1 MNPNPPSCEAD
12 GLPGA
17 APAGPAQI
25 VGLQAPHGP
34 VGVVERPVSPASPFA
49 ARVTLALLLAASCV
63 GLAWILLPFYAAILW
78 GVIIATISLPLYR
91 RLLPRLNHR
100 RNLAAATVM
109 AVVLVAGVFPL
120 ALLSAALA
128 REATLIYGLIDSGE
142 WDPAVYI
149 RGLFDALPA
158 WLAALFDRFGLVDF
172 DTLQRRLV
180 AAAAQGT
187 QIIAAQ
193 ALAIGLDTFDFVMS
207 LFIALYLA
215 FFLVRDGTGLA
226 RTIWSAIPLAAV
238 HKRELIAKFVAV
250 VRATV
255 KGSLLVAAIQGALG
269 GLAFWALGVSG
280 AVIWGVLMAF
290 LALVPLVGA
299 SLVWLPVAAYF
310 MLVGATWK
318 AVALVAFGA
327 LVIGSI
333 DNLLR
338 PMLVGRDTRLPD
350 YVVMIT
356 TLGGISVFGINGVVI
371 GPAIAAMFV
380 AVWHIVM
387 EVQAAGEP

>member
-1 MNPNPPSCEAD
+1 MNPSLQP
-12 GLPGA
+12 PGA
-17 APAGPAQI
+17 KEGAGRAGAEAE
-25 VGLQAPHGP
+25 VKGAEAAEAAAAAE
-34 VGVVERPVSPASPFA
+34 VPASPFA
-49 ARVTLALLLAASCV
+49 ARVTMALLLVASCL
-63 GLAWILLPFYAAILW
+63 GLAWILVPFYAAILW
-78 GVIIATISLPLYR
+78 GVIIATMSSPLYA
-91 RLLPRLNHR
+91 RLLPRLKQR
-100 RNLAAATVM
+100 RNLTAALVLM
-109 AVVLVAGVFPL
+109 VVLVAGVFPL
-120 ALLSAALA
+120 ALLSASLA
-128 REATLIYGLIDSGE
+128 REATQIYELIDSGA

-158 WLAALFDRFGLVDF
+158 WLGALFDRFGLVDF

-187 QIIAAQ
+187 QAIASQ

-215 FFLVRDGTGLA
+215 FFLVRDGSGLA
-226 RTIWSAIPLAAV
+226 RTVGSAIPLAAV

-250 VRATV
+250 VRATI

-269 GLAFWALGVSG
+269 GLAFWALGVGG
-280 AVIWGVLMAF
+280 ALIWGVVMAF

-299 SLVWLPVAAYF
+299 TLVWLPVAAYF
-310 MLVGATWK
+310 LLVGAFWK
-318 AVALVAFGA
+318 AGALLVFGA

-387 EVQAAGEP
+387 EAPPAGKP